1 MLKNARAVLWVTA
14 AVLLTMLLGSRFY
27 GWERAVTV
35 TAVHAECKPI
45 YNSVTAS
52 GSVEAA
58 RSYAFSARSDA
69 VVGEV
74 FCGLGET
81 VHAGQ
86 ALWRLEPAGEVRWTA
101 ELLQNA
107 VSVLTGSGESE
118 RVVSDAAGGGV
129 LVCAPADC
137 TLLAVPSKG
146 QPAPAGLP
154 YAQAAELGSLRLRV
168 DIAESFVA
176 DVQAGQSANITVQ
189 ATGGRYAGRVQ
200 SVAPVARQAVSLT
213 GTAGAVTVSAL
224 LSVEG
229 ADGALRPG
237 YSATAKIFVDEK
249 PSAVVLPYEAIRQEG
264 ESEYVYV
271 IGGDGRAHRRAV
283 QTGYALSSAVE
294 VESGVAAGEA
304 VVTGNPDGLCDGVLV
319 EVSP

>member
-1 MLKNARAVLWVTA
+1 M
-14 AVLLTMLLGSRFY
+14 
-27 GWERAVTV
+27 
-35 TAVHAECKPI
+35 
-45 YNSVTAS
+45 
-52 GSVEAA
+52 
-58 RSYAFSARSDA
+58 
-69 VVGEV
+69 
-74 FCGLGET
+74 
-81 VHAGQ
+81 
-86 ALWRLEPAGEVRWTA
+86 
-101 ELLQNA
+101 
-107 VSVLTGSGESE
+107 
-118 RVVSDAAGGGV
+118 
-129 LVCAPADC
+129 
-137 TLLAVPSKG
+137 
-146 QPAPAGLP
+146 
-154 YAQAAELGSLRLRV
+154 
-168 DIAESFVA
+168 
-176 DVQAGQSANITVQ
+176 
-189 ATGGRYAGRVQ
+189 
-200 SVAPVARQAVSLT
+200 
-213 GTAGAVTVSAL
+213 TVSAL